1 MGIRI
6 WHQSFTDITRLPSY
20 QAMLEEHARRVCGAD
35 TEVTVHG
42 VVAGTYPDGMNPI
55 EATRFPWSNHVLAT
69 QIAHNAALA
78 EAEGYDAVVISC
90 FFDPGL
96 REARSL
102 VDIPVVSMAETS
114 LLLGT
119 SMGGRFGLIGLEQE
133 QSFYL
138 AELAQRYGAT
148 GRVAAT
154 VPVDPAITEAE
165 LELMYSG
172 GGDLVERVR
181 RAAGVAIAR
190 GADLIVPAEGVLNTS
205 LVRRGVTEI
214 DGVPVLDAY
223 GLGLVYAESLAR
235 LQRSVG
241 LTVSHTGFYGRPSGQ
256 VAAHLAAVTGTV
268 LAEGAAWRASRS

>member
-6 WHQSFTDITRLPSY
+6 WHQSFTDVTRLPSY
-20 QAMLEEHARRVCGAD
+20 RTMLAEHARRVCAPD
-35 TEVTVHG
+35 TELTVHG
-42 VVAGTYPDGMNPI
+42 VKPGTYPEGMNPI
-55 EATRFPWSNHVLAT
+55 EATRFPWSNHILSA
-69 QIAHNAALA
+69 QIAHNAARA

-119 SMGGRFGLIGLEQE
+119 SVGGRFGLIGLEQE

-138 AELAQRYGAT
+138 AELAQRYGAS

-154 VPVDPAITEAE
+154 VPVEPAITEAE
-165 LELMYSG
+165 LEMAYGG
-172 GGDLVERVR
+172 GGDLLERVT
-181 RAAGVAIAR
+181 RAARAAIER
-190 GADLIVPAEGVLNTS
+190 GADLIIPAEGVLNTS

-214 DGVPVLDAY
+214 DGVPVLDSY
-223 GLGLVYAESLAR
+223 GLGLVYAEALVR
-235 LQRSVG
+235 LRQSVG
-241 LTVSHTGFYGRPSGQ
+241 LTVSHTGYYGRPSARI
-256 VAAHLAAVTGTV
+256 AAHLAAVTGEL
-268 LAEGAAWRASRS
+268 LAEGAAWRAGTP